1 MHIKLEQVEGECCQ
15 HVQRL
20 LIVRRDLLHKM
31 QNPPA
36 EMMTDHGDL
45 YSETGSSFFTHSTGT
60 GTSSKRSSKNKRKH
74 ERKKLRLKEGSPF
87 EDLAIIHEL
96 YVLYNSINGVL
107 GKILQLKYLLLNWL
121 LNKKLFLDFYRR
133 CWARIEGRFVNL

>member
-1 MHIKLEQVEGECCQ
+1 MAKELEEAFQSMHIKLEQVEGDCCQ

-20 LIVRRDLLHKM
+20 LIVRRDLLYKM
-31 QNPPA
+31 QNPPTD
-36 EMMTDHGDL
+36 MMNDHGDL

-96 YVLYNSINGVL
+96 YVLYNSINGIL
-107 GKILQLKYLLLNWL
+107 GNTSNLYDLL
-121 LNKKLFLDFYRR
+121 
-133 CWARIEGRFVNL
+133 